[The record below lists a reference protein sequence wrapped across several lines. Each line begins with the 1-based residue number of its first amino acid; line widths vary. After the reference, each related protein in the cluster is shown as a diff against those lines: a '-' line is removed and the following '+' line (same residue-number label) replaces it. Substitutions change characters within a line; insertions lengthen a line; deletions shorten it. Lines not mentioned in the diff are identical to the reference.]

1 MFAWQTA
8 CPERSRTGGTWL
20 EEQNPSG
27 VRLGIRGHGRD
38 PHLENREM
46 WGTPSVLLFNSQMW
60 ATRPR
65 AIQFAVV

>member
-46 WGTPSVLLFNSQMW
+46 RATPSD
-60 ATRPR
+60 
-65 AIQFAVV
+65 